1 MKTPKHLE
9 HIRTTAI
16 AALGAA
22 LLAGCAH
29 TKSFS
34 ETCTATCFGST
45 PPSDFIPVRA
55 GTTPVFAITGS
66 LFIKAVSED
75 GGSGETDWSSAD
87 VQAISD
93 GIAEGLHSTATVETI
108 ARPAAA
114 LSLARLAGDPQAS
127 PTGPGQ
133 KAPPGEPAFPEE
145 LSAPMLAEPIWGE
158 RSTHLVLFQAAIY
171 KEPLKFEVGG
181 APTVPALFFF
191 FSRRT
196 AMTLSATVFDR
207 ATGLA
212 VSHLSLADSIQP
224 ESVWVFYFPIYGT
237 TSASPEQILRT
248 MSQRIG
254 EEIGRRAQVMAPSPP
269 PRGEAPVP

>member
-9 HIRTTAI
+9 YVRTTAI
-16 AALGAA
+16 ATLGAA

-87 VQAISD
+87 VQAVSD
-93 GIAEGLHSTATVETI
+93 GIAEGLHSTATVET
-108 ARPAAA
+108 RVQPASA
-114 LSLARLAGDPQAS
+114 LHVARLSGDPQAS
-127 PTGPGQ
+127 PADPGQ
-133 KAPPGEPAFPEE
+133 KVPPGERALPEE
-145 LSAPMLAEPIWGE
+145 LSAPMLAKPIWGE
-158 RSTHLVLFQAAIY
+158 RATHLVLFQAAIH

-181 APTVPALFFF
+181 VPPVPALLFLV
-191 FSRRT
+191 SWRT
-196 AMTLSATVFDR
+196 ASNRSRYGF
-207 ATGLA
+207 
-212 VSHLSLADSIQP
+212 SI
-224 ESVWVFYFPIYGT
+224 SRYT
-237 TSASPEQILRT
+237 AR
-248 MSQRIG
+248 
-254 EEIGRRAQVMAPSPP
+254 PP
-269 PRGEAPVP
+269 PARSRSCAP